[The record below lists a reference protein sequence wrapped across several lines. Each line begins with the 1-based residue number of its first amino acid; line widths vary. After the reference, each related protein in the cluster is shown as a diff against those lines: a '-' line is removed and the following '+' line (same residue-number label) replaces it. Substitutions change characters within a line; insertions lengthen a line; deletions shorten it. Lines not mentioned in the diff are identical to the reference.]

1 MRLFLLKLLLGKNV
15 TTFITQKESDIY
27 ELEIADSRKRKRLL
41 RIEVEKVTPIRYRL
55 KGYLPF

>member
-1 MRLFLLKLLLGKNV
+1 MRLFLLKLLIGKNV